1 MKLLIRIL
9 VPLGILALTILTVT
23 WMMSNQPTPQMRVP
37 PTPQVAVDA
46 TTLQPTSFQ
55 VLIPS
60 QGVVKPRTKSTLK
73 TEVGGRVMTIAPN
86 FREGGFF
93 EEGDALLHIDPRDYQ
108 TAVTVAAA
116 NLAQREAA
124 LELEKAQHDQALEN
138 WKLLGDGSEPSALTL
153 REPQLAEA
161 VANVESARARLE
173 EAQRNLT
180 KTTIAAPYA
189 GRVQT
194 NMVDVGQFVSPG
206 NSLADIFAVDYAEI
220 RLSLQNEFL
229 DFIQLP
235 EDYRGKA
242 DDQAESRPRV
252 RIKGN
257 YGSREVTW
265 EGVVVRADGTYD
277 ARSRMQWVVAQV
289 EDPYGQSN
297 PDTPPLK
304 VGQYVTAELYGDL
317 LENIFV
323 IPRSAVRDGNEV
335 LVVDAENKLRRR
347 LVSIIWRQDE
357 QCVVSEG
364 LQAGDILC
372 TTPMTFAADGTQVL
386 PTIDGVTPTPPPGT
400 GGPGKP
406 PGGKPAPGKVT
417 AKTGQP
423 ASPQA
428 NTAHTQPA
436 H

>member
-9 VPLGILALTILTVT
+9 VPIGTLAATILTVV
-23 WMMSNQPTPQMRVP
+23 WMMANQPTPQMRVP
-37 PTPQVAVDA
+37 PPSLVAVDA
-46 TTLQPTSFQ
+46 TRLQPTSFQ
-55 VLIPS
+55 VKIPS

-73 TEVGGRVMTIAPN
+73 TEVGGRVMTIAPS

-93 EEGDALLHIDPRDYQ
+93 EEGDTLLTLDPRDYQ

-138 WKLLGDGSEPSALTL
+138 WKLLGDGSDPSPLTL

-161 VANVESARARLE
+161 IANVESARARLE

-180 KTTIAAPYA
+180 KTSITAPYA

-220 RLSLQNEFL
+220 RLSLQNEAL

-235 EDYRGKA
+235 EGYRGNSTDVTA
-242 DDQAESRPRV
+242 PRPGV
-252 RIKGN
+252 VLKGR

-289 EDPYGQSN
+289 DDPYGRATA
-297 PDTPPLK
+297 DVPPLK

-335 LVVDAENKLRRR
+335 LLVNQENQLRRTP
-347 LVSIIWRQDE
+347 VSIIWRQGE
-357 QCVVSEG
+357 ECIVAEG
-364 LQAGDILC
+364 LKAGDVLC
-372 TTPMTFAADGTQVL
+372 VTPMTFAADGTQVL
-386 PTIDGVTPTPPPGT
+386 PTIDGVAPPPPNG
-400 GGPGKP
+400 
-406 PGGKPAPGKVT
+406 PGGKSAPG
-417 AKTGQP
+417 AMAQSGP
-423 ASPQA
+423 ATTPQA
-428 NTAHTQPA
+428 RSTKTQPA
-436 H
+436 N